1 MMERPTAGAFGL
13 IAPALLIAAAAFL
26 SHQERPGGPSG
37 AAAAG
42 ALPAPPRSPSTVVAE
57 LFTSE
62 GCSSCPPADELLAA
76 IIHDSPVPGV
86 EVLGLGEHVDYW
98 DRLGWRD
105 RFSSPAFSER
115 QAEYQAHVFPRSAV
129 YTPQLV
135 IDGRFEV
142 VGSEAAAVRR
152 AIARAAGEPKARI
165 SVRTAALD
173 RHRVEARVEVDAS
186 PELPQPQQAE
196 LLVAIAQ
203 DGVASRVERGE
214 NRGRTL
220 QHAAVVRRLTTLGRV
235 TGSERRLAKTAVLPV
250 SADWPLA
257 DLRIAAILQERDS
270 RRIIGAA
277 SAAVG
282 PVPPLPVTVGDFTRS
297 IR

>member
-1 MMERPTAGAFGL
+1 MTQHPTAGPLGL
-13 IAPALLIAAAAFL
+13 IASGLIAAAVFL
-26 SHQERPGGPSG
+26 SHQEGPAGPSG
-37 AAAAG
+37 RAAADAPVG
-42 ALPAPPRSPSTVVAE
+42 PARSRSTVVAE

-62 GCSSCPPADELLAA
+62 GCSSCPPADRLLAA
-76 IIHDSPVPGV
+76 IIHDSPLPGV

-115 QAEYQAHVFPRSAV
+115 QAAYQARVFPRSAV

-135 IDGRFEV
+135 IDGRFEA
-142 VGSEAAAVRR
+142 VGSDAAAVRR
-152 AIARAAGEPKARI
+152 AIARAADEPKARV

-173 RHRVEARVEVDAS
+173 RHHVQAHIDVDAP
-186 PELPQPQQAE
+186 PELPRPEQAE

-214 NRGRTL
+214 NRGRML
-220 QHAAVVRRLTTLGRV
+220 QHTAVVRSLTTLGRI

-270 RRIIGAA
+270 RHIIGAA
-277 SAAVG
+277 SAAVS
-282 PVPPLPVTVGDFTRS
+282 PVPPSP
-297 IR
+297 